1 MFVYLLFLFSPSSI
15 FIFLFLL
22 LGSYCEGV
30 TFWTCEHEH
39 SAGFWKRDPHT
50 LSISVSVC
58 VSHFLCLVPTLSYT
72 HMDEHTTSLSFPP
85 CLPLSLIL
93 STCRM
98 SNYSGGRKYPKSPLF
113 RPWLLSSR
121 QEPAI
126 LENLP
131 RWPLLPHPL
140 LALTLNSNWIH
151 ADSRERRVST
161 TLLPTRTCQI

>member
-58 VSHFLCLVPTLSYT
+58 VSHFLCLVPSLSYT
-72 HMDEHTTSLSFPP
+72 HTGMNTRPCSLPP
-85 CLPLSLIL
+85 PVFLSLIL

-98 SNYSGGRKYPKSPLF
+98 SNYSGGQRYRKSPLF

-126 LENLP
+126 LEELP
-131 RWPLLPHPL
+131 RWPLLPHQVL
-140 LALTLNSNWIH
+140 VLTLNSNWSH
-151 ADSRERRVST
+151 SDSRDRRVST
-161 TLLPTRTCQI
+161 TLLPTRTCQV